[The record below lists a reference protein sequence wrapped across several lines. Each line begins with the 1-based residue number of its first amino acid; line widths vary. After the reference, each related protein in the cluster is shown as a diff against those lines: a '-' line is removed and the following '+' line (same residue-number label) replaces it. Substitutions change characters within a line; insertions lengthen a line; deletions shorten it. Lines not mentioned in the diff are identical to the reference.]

1 MKHAKTLGLVV
12 VIALAALTAGFKPFA
27 NLAPEGHYILA
38 VILVTLG
45 LWIFRDPS
53 LPYLAGG
60 AILLGG
66 SLACGLPLNVVATGY
81 ISSAVWV
88 LIPALFF
95 GFALVKTGLGKRIAY
110 FVLKTFEPSYFNVML
125 LYDISRSVHFGRK
138 ELLQAHIA
146 VSLAY
151 SAILSND
158 GCGLILFAD
167 DIVEYIPPRMG
178 RSHFME
184 ILNAIARAEPVAC
197 GATKLGV
204 ALTELINEV
213 PESLTFILSDFM
225 YPLDFSYSFHHTAH
239 GTNKHEVKAIQVLEE
254 FEIELPA
261 HAKGIV
267 PLYDYE
273 SGTTATLDLSKW
285 KKYNDTMSRMREN
298 TRNRLNRAGI
308 DLVTISP
315 ADDFTEKINTFM
327 KRPPSRW

>member
-1 MKHAKTLGLVV
+1 LSPTEAMAKSEKSLLSKKELLEIFVNHRVHSPFPGDWESIFKGLGYEFWALREMERSDPFKNIDWKATAKTGKFYVR
-12 VIALAALTAGFKPFA
+12 
-27 NLAPEGHYILA
+27 E
-38 VILVTLG
+38 
-45 LWIFRDPS
+45 
-53 LPYLAGG
+53 YLA
-60 AILLGG
+60 
-66 SLACGLPLNVVATGY
+66 
-81 ISSAVWV
+81 
-88 LIPALFF
+88 
-95 GFALVKTGLGKRIAY
+95 
-110 FVLKTFEPSYFNVML
+110 ESYFNVML

-239 GTNKHEVKAIQVLEE
+239 GTNKHEVKAVQVLEE
-254 FEIELPA
+254 LEIELPA
-261 HAKGIV
+261 NAKGIV

-273 SGTTATLDLSKW
+273 SGTTVTLDLSKW

-315 ADDFTEKINTFM
+315 ADDFARKINTFM

>member
-1 MKHAKTLGLVV
+1 LSPTEAMAKSEKSLLSKKELLEIFVNHRVHSPFPGDWESIFKGLGYEFWALREMERSDPFKNIDWKATAKTGKFYVR
-12 VIALAALTAGFKPFA
+12 
-27 NLAPEGHYILA
+27 E
-38 VILVTLG
+38 
-45 LWIFRDPS
+45 
-53 LPYLAGG
+53 YLA
-60 AILLGG
+60 
-66 SLACGLPLNVVATGY
+66 
-81 ISSAVWV
+81 
-88 LIPALFF
+88 
-95 GFALVKTGLGKRIAY
+95 
-110 FVLKTFEPSYFNVML
+110 ESYFNVML

-315 ADDFTEKINTFM
+315 ADDFAEKINTFM